1 MAPSRPTTPQRR
13 SASPAS
19 SDSSDKT
26 VTNSPTRP
34 RSFRMFPKLPLEVQ
48 DLIWKEVLD
57 LDAATVHGVEIRR
70 STTDQPATM
79 VRTALWN
86 SDSGMERTE
95 IYPIRDAL
103 HETCRRSRAAKR
115 RENRVWRAQVPYQLE
130 SDTPWVPG
138 QQADLSR
145 DLFIV
150 SNDLQEDIKESER
163 VSGVLYAGVTWEGM
177 WDLHVAERLEKVVDL
192 FPDAEVI
199 YVVVTANLTIHP
211 HLEAWKS
218 EKSHIL
224 EDYLREC
231 EGTASNDTK
240 IEFLSKDLVYREISA
255 ENLSEMGGLH
265 EPLSYINVFYERFDL
280 KCEEARAE
288 AKAKA
293 EKEAEA
299 EEAEEVEVEGGKDVE
314 VEVEEWRRPVIRVMT
329 WEKSHRTYACCTTVK
344 VHEDP
349 ARPLLTP
356 STSTETM
363 RLVNL
368 DCPQPAPGMRRIVGR
383 PWLQDLRCNIMLD
396 HCRQDDLPS
405 SPHRECQQF
414 VDLGS
419 AAASQ
424 EPHSGSAQRVQWEL
438 GAREQAHCGGGGLG
452 RSRRR
457 RLGCHGDYGV
467 PLLRILN
474 IGLLRVIS

>member
-19 SDSSDKT
+19 SDSSEAT
-26 VTNSPTRP
+26 VINSPTRYAPRHRLSSAASIKKRSP

-57 LDAATVHGVEIRR
+57 LDAPTVHGVDIQR
-70 STTDQPATM
+70 STADRPATM

-86 SDSGMERTE
+86 SDSGVERTE

-103 HETCRRSRAAKR
+103 HETCRRSRASKK
-115 RENRVWRAQVPYQLE
+115 RENRVWKAQVPYQLE

-145 DLFIV
+145 DLFVV
-150 SNDLQEDIKESER
+150 SNDLQGDIKESEK

-177 WDLHVAERLEKVVDL
+177 WDLHVPEKLDKVVDL

-199 YVVVTANLTIHP
+199 YVVVTANSTTHP
-211 HLEAWKS
+211 HLESWSS

-224 EDYLREC
+224 ENYLKEH
-231 EGTASNDTK
+231 EATGPTDTK
-240 IEFLSKDLVYREISA
+240 MEFLSKDLVYREISV

-265 EPLSYINVFYERFDL
+265 EPLSYINLFYERFDL

-293 EKEAEA
+293 EEEAEA
-299 EEAEEVEVEGGKDVE
+299 EEAEGVEVEGDKDVE

-329 WEKSHRTYACCTTVK
+329 WETSHRV
-344 VHEDP
+344 
-349 ARPLLTP
+349 
-356 STSTETM
+356 
-363 RLVNL
+363 
-368 DCPQPAPGMRRIVGR
+368 
-383 PWLQDLRCNIMLD
+383 
-396 HCRQDDLPS
+396 
-405 SPHRECQQF
+405 SPRF
-414 VDLGS
+414 S
-419 AAASQ
+419 
-424 EPHSGSAQRVQWEL
+424 
-438 GAREQAHCGGGGLG
+438 
-452 RSRRR
+452 
-457 RLGCHGDYGV
+457 
-467 PLLRILN
+467 
-474 IGLLRVIS
+474 